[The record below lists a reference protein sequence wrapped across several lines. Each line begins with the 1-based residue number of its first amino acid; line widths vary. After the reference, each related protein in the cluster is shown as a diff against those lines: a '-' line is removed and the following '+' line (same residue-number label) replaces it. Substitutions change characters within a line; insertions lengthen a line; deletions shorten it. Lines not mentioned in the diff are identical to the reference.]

1 MTAITAAQGNITAQD
16 VDAIVNAANVD
27 LRHGGGVAAA
37 ISKAGGPV
45 IQEASDQWVREH
57 GPLSP
62 GVAAITPAGDMP
74 AQVVVHVAGP
84 VFAPSQDNSGLLRKA
99 VVAAL
104 DAAASVGCRSVAMP
118 AISAGIYG
126 YPPAEAT
133 AVIALAAQGWSL
145 EHPDSLDEIRLIGF
159 SDEIASQFASALEG

>member
-1 MTAITAAQGNITAQD
+1 
-16 VDAIVNAANVD
+16 
-27 LRHGGGVAAA
+27 
-37 ISKAGGPV
+37 
-45 IQEASDQWVREH
+45 
-57 GPLSP
+57 
-62 GVAAITPAGDMP
+62 MP